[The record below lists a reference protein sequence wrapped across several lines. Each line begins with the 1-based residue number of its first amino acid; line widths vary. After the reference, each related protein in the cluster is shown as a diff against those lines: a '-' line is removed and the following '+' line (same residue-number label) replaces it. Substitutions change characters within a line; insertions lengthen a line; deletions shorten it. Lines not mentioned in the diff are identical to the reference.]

1 MNDRR
6 EQHLTDGE
14 LLEWLD
20 GSAGP
25 AVRTHLDGC
34 AACRCEADGLQD
46 GIARYAI
53 AMRRQASEAQSARM
67 AGGLAPAHRMQR
79 RMQHRLQHRLRW
91 VGAGVLAVLLAAQTV
106 WMMKTRP
113 APGAAQAVAHPAAAA
128 VPQPAAALGH
138 DSMSDDEL
146 LQAVN
151 NDLSD
156 EVPQAL
162 APVGAITEA
171 RNRIASQE
179 ERKSETQAV
188 K

>member
-1 MNDRR
+1 MNDH
-6 EQHLTDGE
+6 QHLTDGE

-25 AVRTHLDGC
+25 AVQAHLDGC
-34 AACRCEADGLQD
+34 AACRSEAHGLQD

-53 AMRRQASEAQSARM
+53 AMRRQATASQSARM
-67 AGGLAPAHRMQR
+67 AGGLAPAR
-79 RMQHRLQHRLRW
+79 RVQLRINHRLRW
-91 VGAGVLAVLLAAQTV
+91 VGAGVLALLLAAQTAL
-106 WMMKTRP
+106 MMKTRP
-113 APGAAQAVAHPAAAA
+113 AASAAQAVAHPAAAA
-128 VPQPAAALGH
+128 VPQPAAALGN